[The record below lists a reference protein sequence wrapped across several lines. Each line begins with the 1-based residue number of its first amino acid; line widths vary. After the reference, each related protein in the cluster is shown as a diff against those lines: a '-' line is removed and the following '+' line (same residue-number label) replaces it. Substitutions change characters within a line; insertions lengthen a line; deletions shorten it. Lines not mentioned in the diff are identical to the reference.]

1 MQTPYAPPTS
11 KVTDPPEPQDL
22 FAKPPQIRMAAVC
35 LWISA
40 LLALLVTAAQVMRLV
55 PTVGA
60 SIGAT
65 AVIGLLT
72 ASLLGVIARNISER
86 RSWARWLFIVIYAT
100 GTPVSVAA
108 IILAPAFFAAL
119 PAMLQA
125 NIVSQFVLQTLALIL
140 LFVSTSCQWFK
151 SRHATNAP

>member
-1 MQTPYAPPTS
+1 
-11 KVTDPPEPQDL
+11 
-22 FAKPPQIRMAAVC
+22 
-35 LWISA
+35 
-40 LLALLVTAAQVMRLV
+40 
-55 PTVGA
+55 
-60 SIGAT
+60 
-65 AVIGLLT
+65 
-72 ASLLGVIARNISER
+72 
-86 RSWARWLFIVIYAT
+86 LFIVIYAT

-140 LFVSTSCQWFK
+140 LFVSTSRQWFK